1 MAMDYKKDSHI
12 FGGLIGLA
20 LPVLVYLLLVVI
32 AFGVKSIFTVE
43 TSSYFEAM
51 RLISI
56 AANLLVMRYYF
67 VKSKF
72 ELTGRGILLVTFI
85 YVIVYFWV
93 H

>member
-1 MAMDYKKDSHI
+1 MDFKKDSHI

-20 LPVLVYLLLVVI
+20 FPVLVYLLLVLI
-32 AFGVKSIFTVE
+32 AFGVKSIFAVE
-43 TSSYFEAM
+43 TSSYLDEI

-56 AANLLVMRYYF
+56 AVNLFSMRYYF
-67 VKSKF
+67 LKLKF

-85 YVIVYFWV
+85 YIVVYFGV